1 MTTRQSNVKTTVEKA
16 LWYVVH
22 TYAGYEDRVKKNL
35 DHRIDSMDA
44 SDEIFEVLVP
54 TEEELDIREG
64 QRRTVEKKVFPG
76 YILVNM
82 VLSDN
87 SWHVVRNTPGVTGFV
102 TSGDPPKPVPLD
114 DSEVSGIL
122 KQMEEEAPRVKVG
135 LRKGERIRIID
146 GPFAEFLGSV
156 DALYPDKGKIKVLVS
171 FFGRDTGVELDY
183 LQVEKL

>member
-1 MTTRQSNVKTTVEKA
+1 MSTEKVKVKTPKVERR
-16 LWYVVH
+16 WYVVH

-35 DHRIDSMDA
+35 DHRVDSMDA

-76 YILVNM
+76 YILVDM
-82 VLSDN
+82 KLTDN

-114 DSEVSGIL
+114 DAEVKRIV
-122 KQMEEEAPRVKVG
+122 KQMEVEAPRVKVG
-135 LRKGERIRIID
+135 YDKGQRIRIID
-146 GPFAEFLGSV
+146 GPFTDFIGVV
-156 DALYPDKGKIKVLVS
+156 DELYSEKGKVKVMVS
-171 FFGRDTGVELDY
+171 FFGRDTGVELDF
-183 LQVEKL
+183 LQIEKL